1 MATVEFTEA
10 RMENGWL
17 CLRVRNRPQARQ
29 TIAGM
34 QPGRCYTATIKKRR
48 EKRSLD
54 ANAYFWVLVDKL
66 AEETG
71 IRADTIYRDLIQ
83 NVGGVS
89 EGIVVREAAVR
100 SIIAGWERNGLGW
113 FAYDLG
119 PSKIPGY
126 HNVRL
131 YYGSSVYDT
140 KQMARLIDLAI
151 QECQQFNIETL
162 PPRKLEILKEGWTV

>member
-1 MATVEFTEA
+1 MGTVEFTEA
-10 RMENGWL
+10 KIENGWL

-29 TIAGM
+29 LIVGM
-34 QPGRCYTATIKKRR
+34 QPGKCYTATIKKRR

-54 ANAYFWVLVDKL
+54 ANAYFWVLVNKI
-66 AEETG
+66 AAETG
-71 IRADTIYRDLIQ
+71 IRADAIYRDLIQ

-89 EGIVVREAAVR
+89 ENIVVRADAVQ
-100 SIIAGWERNGLGW
+100 SIMTGWKHNGLGW
-113 FAYDLG
+113 LAYDLG

-126 HNVRL
+126 HNVCL

-151 QECQQFNIETL
+151 QECQQLDIETL
-162 PPRKLEILKEGWTV
+162 PPRKLAILREGGTV

>member
-34 QPGRCYTATIKKRR
+34 QPGKCYTATIKKRR

-54 ANAYFWVLVDKL
+54 ANAYFWALVDKL
-66 AEETG
+66 AEATG
-71 IRADTIYRDLIQ
+71 IRADAIYKDLIQ

-89 EGIVVREAAVR
+89 ESIAVR
-100 SIIAGWERNGLGW
+100 ADAVRAIMAGWEHNGLGW

-140 KQMARLIDLAI
+140 KQMARLIDLAV
-151 QECQQFNIETL
+151 QECQQFDVETL
-162 PPRKLEILKEGWTV
+162 PPRKLAILKEGGTV